1 MDDCAESGEFCQFY
15 TDFFSLLDSLKDAWW
30 AEKIWQSSDDSEGD
44 WTYNDVTGQ
53 WEQQILPPEYLKFK
67 TVEPIISQILGEDDF
82 FASAS
87 TSTSLYRKFIEKL
100 QSFDFD
106 SHFSYL
112 NDEDDYGGS
121 GDYSGDYGD
130 YGRKRRQADSEESK
144 ETDADDTD
152 ATDEDDTDATNTGAL
167 TTKTPPASDTTQ
179 STIQSTSTSGST
191 IVTEHYQDML
201 HRHLDRFLTVTMR
214 INEFIKTALNDTKR
228 EKRSMPSLSAEEKNK
243 CDRLRILPKKISEV
257 KDGNIFSFAK
267 MRVSSFMFEDNVDL
281 IDEMTPS
288 LGKL

>member
-1 MDDCAESGEFCQFY
+1 M
-15 TDFFSLLDSLKDAWW
+15 
-30 AEKIWQSSDDSEGD
+30 
-44 WTYNDVTGQ
+44 
-53 WEQQILPPEYLKFK
+53 PPEYLKFK

-130 YGRKRRQADSEESK
+130 YGRRRRQADSEESK
-144 ETDADDTD
+144 ETDDN
-152 ATDEDDTDATNTGAL
+152 DTDATNTGAL

-179 STIQSTSTSGST
+179 SSIQSTSTSGSS

-281 IDEMTPS
+281 LDEMTPS